1 MSKQINPKFI
11 HALLDDS
18 SAKVPEKPTFKH
30 LGGVYVKS
38 VVNHIRKFESPL
50 GKNNMMLR
58 CTQCGAKG
66 QYDVGVVV
74 VNPEKPKDKQYTG
87 YFRCKQCNAAGC
99 WDEPLDIH
107 LLMMAAVLSPH
118 ADLPV
123 HFGENV
129 LSDGFR
135 PTFGTDAEEHYLN
148 LMAQD
153 HQNALL
159 WNKLGNVYKTG
170 SRPELAMAAY
180 EKSIALDLMQI
191 ESHLSIAQLLQVLEQ
206 DKQAIFHYH
215 QAMLFADRYEH
226 LSDVQLRELVA
237 SAIANSFILAHE
249 SKNKLKALPSRE
261 DILAAGSSAD
271 FTVAQIPHTFIL
283 STDDLESLYP
293 IARVFIGKRQQKPK
307 HKTIASKAQRV
318 EAFIVAQTEPF
329 TKAHIQQACPDISLA
344 TINKVVAELRKAGK
358 IDFTGYG
365 TAVRWFTI

>member
-1 MSKQINPKFI
+1 MSKQINPKLI

-38 VVNHIRKFESPL
+38 VVDHIRKFEPPF

-135 PTFGTDAEEHYLN
+135 PTFGTDAEEHYLT
-148 LMAQD
+148 LIAQD
-153 HQNALL
+153 RQNALL
-159 WNKLGNVYKTG
+159 WNKLGNVYKMG
-170 SRPELAMAAY
+170 ARPELAMAAY
-180 EKSIALDLMQI
+180 EKSIALDHMQI

-226 LSDVQLRELVA
+226 LSDFQLRELIA
-237 SAIANSFILAHE
+237 SAIANSFIITYD
-249 SKNKLKALPSRE
+249 SKYKLNTLPSAE
-261 DILAAGSSAD
+261 DIAAAGSKANLTSANLPRYLTLSSED
-271 FTVAQIPHTFIL
+271 LTTFYPLAEAFL
-283 STDDLESLYP
+283 SPERPTP
-293 IARVFIGKRQQKPK
+293 KRKVG
-307 HKTIASKAQRV
+307 TKAQRV
-318 EAFIVAQTEPF
+318 EAFIVKQTEPF
-329 TKAHIQQACPDISLA
+329 TKAHIQQACPDVSLA

-358 IDFTGYG
+358 IDFTGHG